1 MERYNQLLMILY
13 SDKIMTKN
21 NLKDSLKKLK
31 DIVDWF
37 DKQEEVD
44 VEIGLEKVKEGAVLI
59 KESKKRL
66 KELENEFEKV
76 KEGLGEEEEN
86 TEGAGAED
94 KS

>member
-1 MERYNQLLMILY
+1 MA
-13 SDKIMTKN
+13 KN

-44 VEIGLEKVKEGAVLI
+44 VEMGLEKVKEGAALI

-76 KEGLGEEEEN
+76 NEELKEEKKGGEV
-86 TEGAGAED
+86 ADDED
-94 KS
+94 DDQ

>member
-1 MERYNQLLMILY
+1 MA
-13 SDKIMTKN
+13 KN

-44 VEIGLEKVKEGAVLI
+44 VEMGLEKVKEGAALI

-76 KEGLGEEEEN
+76 NEELKEEKKGGEV
-86 TEGAGAED
+86 ADDED
-94 KS
+94 DEQ